1 MRVYRGNFEKTEK
14 YLNKLASG
22 GIFDKVERL
31 AEAGLDALR
40 QATPVDSGTT
50 AASWGYY
57 IKKEKGQYS
66 VVYTNSNVKDG
77 VNIAV
82 LLQHDHGTGTGG
94 FVEGIDYINPAL
106 KPIFDNMVKS
116 VWKEVSNP

>member
-94 FVEGIDYINPAL
+94 FVEGIDYINPVL